1 MMGYSIRRRIANDDL
16 SPDEAEALEWEKA
29 EVETTEAV
37 SMRGI
42 LVPSPD
48 GVGGLRTQPGQDDC
62 ITNHF
67 AAFGTITGRVPR
79 TTSGDCVD
87 LPRNTI
93 DPLPFLKDQS

>member
-1 MMGYSIRRRIANDDL
+1 MDHSIRRRIANDGL

-37 SMRGI
+37 PMRGI

-48 GVGGLRTQPGQDDC
+48 EIGGLRTQPEQDDR
-62 ITNHF
+62 ITDHF
-67 AAFGTITGRVPR
+67 VATGTVTGRILG

-87 LPRNTI
+87 LPRNI
-93 DPLPFLKDQS
+93 VDPLPFLKDQS